1 MIMSACCADCLLGKY
16 LIRHPADAV
25 PETVAAYQTRLRALI
40 AEQTGLSA
48 PEVVEQIEAL
58 HTAFFG
64 PGQAFTGIKQH
75 FNRLMLSIEDQLTA
89 AIGAAPDP
97 LRMAVQ
103 YAAAGN
109 FIDFGAMET
118 VDEDKLRTF
127 LDTAAAMQIDS
138 TVLSRLRHELLQA
151 RSLVYLTDNCGEIVA
166 DKALLRL
173 IGQMNPAL
181 RITVIV
187 RGQPALND
195 ATMED
200 ALQVGLP
207 GVCSN
212 VLGNGC
218 GVAGTVLHRLPPE
231 AARAAETADLL
242 IAKGQGN
249 YESLSGCGLNLFY
262 VFMCKCQLFVDRFG
276 VPLYSGVIARE
287 LPD

>member
-16 LIRHPADAV
+16 LGKHPPGASR
-25 PETVAAYQTRLRALI
+25 ETVAAYQTRLRALI

-58 HTAFFG
+58 HASFFG

-75 FNRLMLSIEDQLTA
+75 FNRLMLSIEPRLTA
-89 AIGAAPDP
+89 AIARADDP

-103 YAAAGN
+103 FAAAGN
-109 FIDFGAMET
+109 FIDFGAMTT
-118 VDEDKLRTF
+118 VDEDKLRQF

-138 TVLSRLRHELLQA
+138 ALLARLHHELLRA
-151 RSLVYLTDNCGEIVA
+151 RSLVLFTDNCGEIVA
-166 DKALLRL
+166 DKALLRV

-195 ATMED
+195 ATLED
-200 ALQVGLP
+200 ARQVGLDT
-207 GVCSN
+207 VCHA

-218 GVAGTVLHRLPPE
+218 GVAGTVLSRLPQD
-231 AARAAETADLL
+231 AAAAVTAADLL

-249 YESLSGCGLNLFY
+249 YESLCGCGLNLFY
-262 VFMCKCQLFVDRFG
+262 IFMCKCQLFVDRFG
-276 VPLYSGVIARE
+276 VPLYSGVITHEHPR
-287 LPD
+287 